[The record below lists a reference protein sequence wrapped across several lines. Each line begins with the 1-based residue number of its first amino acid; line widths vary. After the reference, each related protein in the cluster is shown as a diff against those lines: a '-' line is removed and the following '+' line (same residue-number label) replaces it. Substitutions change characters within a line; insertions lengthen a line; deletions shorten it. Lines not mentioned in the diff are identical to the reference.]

1 MVKRV
6 IVKKGYIY
14 KVELEDGTIRYFQ
27 YIGEDKSNLN
37 ADVICV
43 FKKHYTESDEDGLS
57 VDTIVNDDIEF
68 YTHTSVSAGVKLGLW
83 SRVFTNSPVIHE
95 NNIFFRRSLD
105 ILKTRPNQPPIV
117 SYRWYVWEMNGKERF
132 VGWLRKKYHQYD
144 VGGVYSPYSVVK
156 YLKTGERETVYD
168 LIK

>member
-27 YIGEDKSNLN
+27 YIGEDKTDLN

-57 VDTIVNDDIEF
+57 VDTIVNDNIEF

-83 SRVFTNSPVIHE
+83 SRAFTNSPVIHE
-95 NNIFFRRSLD
+95 NNIFFRRTPD
-105 ILKTRPNQPPIV
+105 IIKIRANQPPVV
-117 SYRWYVWEMNGKERF
+117 SYRWYVWEMNRKERF
-132 VGWLRKKYHQYD
+132 VGWLRKKYRHYEL
-144 VGGVYSPYSVVK
+144 GSIYSPYSVVER
-156 YLKTGERETVYD
+156 LKTGIETDYA

>member
-27 YIGEDKSNLN
+27 YIGKDKSYFN

-43 FKKHYTESDEDGLS
+43 FKKHYTEGNGDNLS

-68 YTHTSVSAGVKLGLW
+68 YTHTFVSAGVKLELW

-95 NNIFFRRSLD
+95 NRIFFRRTPD
-105 ILKTRPNQPPIV
+105 IIKIRANQPPVV
-117 SYRWYVWEMNGKERF
+117 SYRWYVWEMNREERF

-144 VGGVYSPYSVVK
+144 VGGVYSPYSVVERI
-156 YLKTGERETVYD
+156 KTGKEPEYYP
-168 LIK
+168 IY

>member
-27 YIGEDKSNLN
+27 YIGKDKSYLN

-43 FKKHYTESDEDGLS
+43 FKKHYTEGNGDNLS

-68 YTHTSVSAGVKLGLW
+68 YTHTFVSAGVKLGLW

-95 NNIFFRRSLD
+95 NRIFFRRTPD
-105 ILKTRPNQPPIV
+105 IIKIRANQPPVV
-117 SYRWYVWEMNGKERF
+117 SYRWYVWEMNREERF

-144 VGGVYSPYSVVK
+144 VGGVYSPYSVVERI
-156 YLKTGERETVYD
+156 KTGKEPEYYP
-168 LIK
+168 IY